1 MLSEKCMIGELFLY
15 HAVRGDHAMDVK
27 ARLQQLMD
35 ERDWTIYRVAKE
47 ADIPWSTVRNM
58 FKRNTEPSIATL
70 EAICRGMGMTLP
82 QFFDVDNA
90 MGLSPEQARLIQDW
104 SRLNDKN
111 RLLVSQMVD
120 ALNTTAE

>member
-1 MLSEKCMIGELFLY
+1 
-15 HAVRGDHAMDVK
+15 MDVK

-58 FKRNTEPSIATL
+58 FKRNTEPSITTL
-70 EAICRGMGMTLP
+70 EAICKGMGITLL
-82 QFFDVDNA
+82 QFFDVENE

-104 SRLNDKN
+104 SKLSKKN
-111 RLLVSQMVD
+111 RILVSQLVD
-120 ALNTTAE
+120 ALNATAE